1 MTTEEL
7 YKYKGRFFII
17 EGDKDFEK
25 NTQELS
31 LEEYKSLI
39 EANKIIFE
47 IKYFERKSLELE
59 LNYKDYFRTE
69 KKHPEILANCTT
81 DEIIYL
87 LDRTKVDV
95 NRTFINFVTS
105 FKSYVEH
112 IGKRLKKKYGNE
124 SPEFKKLNQ

>member
-17 EGDKDFEK
+17 AGDKDFEK
-25 NTQELS
+25 NTRELS

-59 LNYKDYFRTE
+59 LNYQDYFRTE
-69 KKHPEILANCTT
+69 KKHSEILANCTT

-87 LDRTKVDV
+87 LDRTKVDL
-95 NRTFINFVTS
+95 NRTSINFVTS

-112 IGKRLKKKYGNE
+112 IDKILKKKYGNE
-124 SPEFKKLNQ
+124 SPKFKKLNQ